1 LSSEHLLRAIQD
13 SASASG
19 PPSRAIRDKVLRSYL
34 FFRAFFL
41 DSLVF
46 ACSLDFFRLR
56 RRLISFCRSLAIEP
70 LFVCYLV

>member
-1 LSSEHLLRAIQD
+1 VR
-13 SASASG
+13 
-19 PPSRAIRDKVLRSYL
+19 SRAQQRSAALTEKPYR

-56 RRLISFCRSLAIEP
+56 RRLISFCRSLAI
-70 LFVCYLV
+70 

>member
-1 LSSEHLLRAIQD
+1 VGLGGEVPRATTER
-13 SASASG
+13 G
-19 PPSRAIRDKVLRSYL
+19 LVLKKGYR

-56 RRLISFCRSLAIEP
+56 RRLISFCRSLAI
-70 LFVCYLV
+70 